1 MCMLEMW
8 KNTFHKEDKIGYVY
22 AMFMNLLKAFHSLNH
37 NLLIV
42 KLEAYGFERESFLLM
57 NSYLS
62 DRQQQGR
69 VNNSFSF
76 WEKIITGV
84 PQGLD

>member
-1 MCMLEMW
+1 MEE
-8 KNTFHKEDKIGYVY
+8 HISQEDKIGYVY
-22 AMFMNLLKAFHSLNH
+22 AMFMNLLKAFHSLTQ
-37 NLLIV
+37 NLLIA
-42 KLEAYGFERESFLLM
+42 KLEAYGFERESFLLI

-62 DRQQQGR
+62 DRQQQGH